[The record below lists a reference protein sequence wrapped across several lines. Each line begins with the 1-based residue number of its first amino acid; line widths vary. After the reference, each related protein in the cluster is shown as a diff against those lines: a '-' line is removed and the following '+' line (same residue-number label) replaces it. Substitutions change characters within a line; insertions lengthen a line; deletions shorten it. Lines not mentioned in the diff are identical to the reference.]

1 MDHSKGLLDSF
12 RETDEKERHRHRI
25 TKGVRERERGREG
38 EKENAQDRSSKVTSN
53 RSIIFCYN
61 WMTE

>member
-25 TKGVRERERGREG
+25 TKGVREREREGGRER
-38 EKENAQDRSSKVTSN
+38 ECSRQKLKSD
-53 RSIIFCYN
+53 I
-61 WMTE
+61 